1 MGSKETLTAI
11 RRQRATVQKAI
22 LARQQAQDDEKQAKA
37 ELKRLTDVALREIEA
52 ENQDAIDNPTP
63 TEKPEANAWA
73 A

>member
-11 RRQRATVQKAI
+11 RRQRAAVQKAI
-22 LARQQAQDDEKQAKA
+22 LARQQAAEDEKAAKL

-63 TEKPEANAWA
+63 AGKPDTAWA